1 MIRTSKQLKDKV
13 KNISN
18 SNAKI
23 AQAYIRTFIMERFL
37 ERVSI
42 SEYHDQF
49 ILKGG
54 MLVASLVGIDLRSTM
69 DIDTTVREL
78 PINEKEAKEIIRNII
93 TIPVD
98 DGVSFKITTCK
109 EIMSDFEYPG
119 IRVMIEAR
127 LDKLRQM
134 IKIDISTDDVITP
147 RAIEYEYNL
156 MFEDRTISVMTY
168 NLETLLAEKLQTVL
182 SRDIANTRM
191 RDFYDI
197 YSLTKEKLEELM
209 KNTLLN
215 EAFIATCKKRETTF
229 TKEKA
234 EQICER
240 IFKDKEMENRWM
252 SFKTD
257 NYFVGELEWKVVMEQ
272 VYALVRKVVFVIC

>member
-1 MIRTSKQLKDKV
+1 
-13 KNISN
+13 
-18 SNAKI
+18 
-23 AQAYIRTFIMERFL
+23 MERFL

-54 MLVASLVGIDLRSTM
+54 MLVASLVGMDLRSTM
-69 DIDTTVREL
+69 DIDTTVRAL
-78 PINEKEAKEIIRNII
+78 PINETEAKEIMQNII
-93 TIPVD
+93 NTPVD
-98 DGVSFKITTCK
+98 DGVSFLISACK
-109 EIMSDFEYPG
+109 EIMSDFDYPG

-127 LDKLRQM
+127 LDKLRQV

-147 RAIEYEYNL
+147 RAIEYEYKL

-197 YSLTKEKLEELM
+197 YSLTKEKLEDLV
-209 KNTLLN
+209 KNTLLSR
-215 EAFIATCKKRETTF
+215 AFIATCKKRETTF

-240 IFKDKEMENRWM
+240 ILNDKEMENRWK
-252 SFKTD
+252 SFKDD

-272 VYALVRKVVFVIC
+272 VYKVVLKAVSVTS